1 MFNRVLKV
9 PTKGLWDALRDL
21 VPFVQFKKTWKHP
34 WRSVSTVAG
43 YNLKNMK
50 NTMEEY
56 YLVKLLAAIWENMK
70 TSMEE
75 CYFCKVA
82 GYGCFSRFLNCTNGT
97 KSHNASQ
104 LYPII

>member
-1 MFNRVLKV
+1 
-9 PTKGLWDALRDL
+9 
-21 VPFVQFKKTWKHP
+21 
-34 WRSVSTVAG
+34 
-43 YNLKNMK
+43 
-50 NTMEEY
+50 MEEY
-56 YLVKLLAAIWENMK
+56 LLVKLLAAIWKNMK
-70 TSMEE
+70 TSIEE